1 MRIAVLYIQ
10 YSQYSHSTHL
20 YSASSAAAAHWPK
33 ALIDWAKPAF
43 SEQQKSDTE
52 LKTVARR
59 FNIFYNLSF
68 IILFYFTIGCAKEA
82 SLAVAAQQLGRVHCK
97 VFNSPLLHK
106 PTITTANVIWGKLLN
121 NRNVCCADFLGSQQY
136 NRAGNSLKQKS
147 EHIYLESAGTI
158 TINS

>member
-20 YSASSAAAAHWPK
+20 YSPSSAAHWPR
-33 ALIDWAKPAF
+33 ALMDGAIPAF
-43 SEQQKSDTE
+43 SLQQKSDTE

-59 FNIFYNLSF
+59 FNIFCNLSFFF

-121 NRNVCCADFLGSQQY
+121 NRDVCCADFLVHN